1 MEKYFQVKEKGSTV
15 KTEVLAGLTTFM
27 AMAYIL
33 MVNSGMFSDLAEMN
47 GVTGDRMYNAVY
59 IATAISAVA
68 GTLLIG
74 LLANLPLAQASG
86 MGLNAFFVYTVCFGF
101 GLTYANGLLLVLF
114 DGVLFIAL
122 TLTGVRKKIFDA
134 IPACVPMAIPAGI
147 GLFIAFLGLQ
157 NAGIVVQNSS
167 TCVTLVSFNV
177 FNGSATWAT
186 IMPLLVTIFALIAI
200 AALSAKKVKG
210 AVFWGMLGSTVVYYI
225 LGFTVKDFYVGF
237 GDKFNFNPFAA
248 FKDFGEIALGKVFT
262 QGVDFSGYL
271 DNHSTASLVILL
283 ITTALAFCLVDMF
296 DTLGTLFGAC
306 SRGNMLTEKGE
317 VPNFEK
323 AMLSDAIATV
333 CGSVCGTSTV
343 TTFVEASSG
352 IAEGGR
358 TGLSAMVT
366 AGMFFIA
373 MFLSPVASL
382 IPGCATAAVLIFVG
396 VLMMGAVLKIEW
408 NDPAIAL
415 PAFLTIS
422 FMPFTYNISYGI
434 AFGLISYIF
443 LKLFT
448 GKAKEINVGTWV
460 IGVLFAVMFFVTH

>member
-1 MEKYFQVKEKGSTV
+1 
-15 KTEVLAGLTTFM
+15 
-27 AMAYIL
+27 
-33 MVNSGMFSDLAEMN
+33 
-47 GVTGDRMYNAVY
+47 
-59 IATAISAVA
+59 
-68 GTLLIG
+68 
-74 LLANLPLAQASG
+74 
-86 MGLNAFFVYTVCFGF
+86 
-101 GLTYANGLLLVLF
+101 
-114 DGVLFIAL
+114 
-122 TLTGVRKKIFDA
+122 
-134 IPACVPMAIPAGI
+134 
-147 GLFIAFLGLQ
+147 
-157 NAGIVVQNSS
+157 
-167 TCVTLVSFNV
+167 
-177 FNGSATWAT
+177 
-186 IMPLLVTIFALIAI
+186 
-200 AALSAKKVKG
+200 
-210 AVFWGMLGSTVVYYI
+210 
-225 LGFTVKDFYVGF
+225 
-237 GDKFNFNPFAA
+237 
-248 FKDFGEIALGKVFT
+248 
-262 QGVDFSGYL
+262 
-271 DNHSTASLVILL
+271 
-283 ITTALAFCLVDMF
+283 
-296 DTLGTLFGAC
+296 
-306 SRGNMLTEKGE
+306 
-317 VPNFEK
+317 
-323 AMLSDAIATV
+323 MLSDAIATV

-460 IGVLFAVMFFVTH
+460 IGVLFAVMFFVRSAYCRGSRHQTVCRGYQTYPQGRMQARW